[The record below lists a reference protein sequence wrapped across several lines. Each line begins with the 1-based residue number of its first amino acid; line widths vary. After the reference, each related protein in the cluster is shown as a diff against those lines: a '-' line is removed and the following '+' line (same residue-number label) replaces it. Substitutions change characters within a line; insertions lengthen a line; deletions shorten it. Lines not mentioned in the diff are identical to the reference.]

1 MPSNITRKLI
11 QLLGKSIYD
20 NRRKIRKKMLSSL
33 SFLTYRDWSCLE
45 TLNKLPVPKTKNRK
59 KPRTLELPPRT
70 RRIPHFGGQHEILP
84 GTTSAYAENTG
95 SIVSNSPPC
104 GNYLR
109 MRGEYFTWSDRLVM
123 RWELPPRARRIQ
135 TLEVR
140 TAAVTG
146 TTSACAENTGRNA
159 NHSPCPGN
167 YLRVRGE
174 YSTAVSRLEDLPE
187 LPPRARRI
195 PHKAYGQTKAHG
207 TTSACA
213 ENTPKAE
220 AYDAVCRNYLRV
232 RGEYLDTAQAMAK
245 HVELPPR
252 ARRIHDVEPVRL
264 RNQGTTSACA
274 ENTNRTAHLRRSQR
288 NYLRVRGEYPIL
300 EDGMKFTPELPPR
313 ARRIPTKP
321 RRGTDNHGTT
331 SACAENTYTPPRL

>member
-195 PHKAYGQTKAHG
+195 LDQLDRIFKVNG

-213 ENTPKAE
+213 ENTPLQIPKPLRS
-220 AYDAVCRNYLRV
+220 RNYLRV
-232 RGEYLDTAQAMAK
+232 RGEYRKPVTK
-245 HVELPPR
+245 KEKSGELPPR
-252 ARRIHDVEPVRL
+252 ARRIHGTRPAGCVVL
-264 RNQGTTSACA
+264 GTTSACA
-274 ENTNRTAHLRRSQR
+274 ENTS
-288 NYLRVRGEYPIL
+288 
-300 EDGMKFTPELPPR
+300 
-313 ARRIPTKP
+313 
-321 RRGTDNHGTT
+321 
-331 SACAENTYTPPRL
+331 